1 MGRVLRKITK
11 RDWLRDNIEL
21 LRNNNNNNEQLTNTP
36 FSKWLER
43 STCEELGNISNHGII

>member
-11 RDWLRDNIEL
+11 RDWLKDNIEL
-21 LRNNNNNNEQLTNTP
+21 LRNNNSDQQTNTP

-43 STCEELGNISNHGII
+43 SACEELGNISNHAR